1 MLKLITKINCSWA
14 AVLSIRVPSPRNS
27 SLGPISW
34 DKDHNRTAK
43 KNGTA
48 DKNLKVKV

>member
-1 MLKLITKINCSWA
+1 MLILITKINCSWA

-27 SLGPISW
+27 SLGLVSW
-34 DKDHNRTAK
+34 DKGHNRIAK

-48 DKNLKVKV
+48 DKNLKVKL